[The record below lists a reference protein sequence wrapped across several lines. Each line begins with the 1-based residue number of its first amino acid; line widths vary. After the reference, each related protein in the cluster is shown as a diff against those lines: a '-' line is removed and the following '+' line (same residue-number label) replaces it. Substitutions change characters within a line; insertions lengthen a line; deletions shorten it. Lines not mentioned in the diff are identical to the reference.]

1 MGFFDNLMRGFDEVN
16 RYHEIQKEVASYFR
30 RGDSPYESARKC
42 MCDLLMD
49 ESKAAMVTERYT
61 LQVEN
66 SLLGL
71 FEKSPVYTDLIF
83 ACRKRITGPHAV
95 NFYRTG
101 LAHIE
106 FVDRD
111 AKHDRPSRKLRFD
124 LIACDS
130 TWVWASLYDDGTRMT
145 GDLRLERFA
154 DKSKWE
160 TIVKG

>member
-1 MGFFDNLMRGFDEVN
+1 
-16 RYHEIQKEVASYFR
+16 
-30 RGDSPYESARKC
+30 

>member
-1 MGFFDNLMRGFDEVN
+1 MGFFDNLMGGFDEVN

-83 ACRKRITGPHAV
+83 ACRKRITGPYAV

-101 LAHIE
+101 LTHIE

-111 AKHDRPSRKLRFD
+111 AKHDLPSRKLRFD

-154 DKSKWE
+154 EKSKWE